1 MSSHGFEMIQ
11 NDTKNDTK
19 TYHLEHLGG
28 FGSELIRMDTKTDH
42 LEHLRD
48 LGPEMTP
55 NGTRTDRLEYL
66 GGHSP
71 KMSRFESSKPL

>member
-1 MSSHGFEMIQ
+1 MIR
-11 NDTKNDTK
+11 N
-19 TYHLEHLGG
+19 
-28 FGSELIRMDTKTDH
+28 DTKTDH